1 MKDGERRVD
10 LEREGRRPMEGA
22 SRKSLREK
30 SEVSPLRFSLERLT
44 TEELIQMLRIDSS
57 TYSEESLRWA
67 KDILAHRGV
76 TEVDEPASDV
86 EREIYL
92 IKNQERLQAS
102 RLPRTKILSKVFK
115 TLSWMIAVAFLSKMA
130 LRLLGN

>member
-1 MKDGERRVD
+1 
-10 LEREGRRPMEGA
+10 MEGA

-44 TEELIQMLRIDSS
+44 TEELTQMLRIDSS